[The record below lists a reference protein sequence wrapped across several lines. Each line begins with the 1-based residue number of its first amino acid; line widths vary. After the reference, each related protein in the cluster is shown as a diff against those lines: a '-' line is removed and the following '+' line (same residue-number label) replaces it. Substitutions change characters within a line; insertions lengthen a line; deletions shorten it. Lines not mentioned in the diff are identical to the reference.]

1 MFVFL
6 TNFITVYSDSWLQ
19 KYTVKKKRSNTDNDL
34 Y

>member
-6 TNFITVYSDSWLQ
+6 TNFITVYSDNWLQ
-19 KYTVKKKRSNTDNDL
+19 KYNVKKKRINTDNDL